1 MIPAIIIDECWLR
14 SLFGV
19 AAAADGGGIQSAL
32 GQHRKPVVLAKEI
45 NCPRHISTSIRR
57 QIDWCGFI

>member
-1 MIPAIIIDECWLR
+1 MIPAIIVDECWLR

-19 AAAADGGGIQSAL
+19 AADGGGIQSAL
-32 GQHRKPVVLAKEI
+32 GQHRKLVLAKNI
-45 NCPRHISTSIRR
+45 NCPRHISTCIRR